1 MPSIQKN
8 SGGFKIEA
16 SRVFYILFIYA
27 LLISFMLPAS
37 YNPQVRTRG

>member
-1 MPSIQKN
+1 MLL
-8 SGGFKIEA
+8 IEKHPEF
-16 SRVFYILFIYA
+16 FYILFIYA

>member
-1 MPSIQKN
+1 MPSIPKN
-8 SGGFKIEA
+8 SGCFYFET